1 MDISVEGLSS
11 CISDAIDELASHW
24 YFAPS
29 NPSLADPCIS
39 PLRLPPRLACRD
51 WSMALAHAGE
61 RMLCSQVTLR
71 RARISLHPE
80 DI

>member
-29 NPSLADPCIS
+29 NLSLADPCIS
-39 PLRLPPRLACRD
+39 PLRIPPRLNCRNR
-51 WSMALAHAGE
+51 SMTLAHAGE
-61 RMLCSQVTLR
+61 RMLCPQVTLPR
-71 RARISLHPE
+71 SRFSFLSSS
-80 DI
+80 